1 MHALIEGLRS
11 AAQPVQ
17 CGQHWA
23 PSFSGGSRGP
33 GGPCPPKRYERN
45 FFSNEPLDNVVGNV
59 NIFSA
64 RFARDYSTHIQYKA
78 VLNLPNLVMI
88 F

>member
-1 MHALIEGLRS
+1 MQNVTTETNLTVC
-11 AAQPVQ
+11 PV
-17 CGQHWA
+17 A
-23 PSFSGGSRGP
+23 DPGGGP
-33 GGPCPPKRYERN
+33 GGAMAPPKRYERN

-59 NIFSA
+59 KIFSA
-64 RFARDYSTHIQYKA
+64 RFARNYSTHIQYKA

>member
-1 MHALIEGLRS
+1 M
-11 AAQPVQ
+11 P
-17 CGQHWA
+17 
-23 PSFSGGSRGP
+23 
-33 GGPCPPKRYERN
+33 PPKRYERN

-59 NIFSA
+59 KIFSA
-64 RFARDYSTHIQYKA
+64 RFARNYSTHIQYKA

>member
-1 MHALIEGLRS
+1 VAD
-11 AAQPVQ
+11 
-17 CGQHWA
+17 
-23 PSFSGGSRGP
+23 P
-33 GGPCPPKRYERN
+33 GGQGGHGPPKRYERN

-59 NIFSA
+59 KIFSA
-64 RFARDYSTHIQYKA
+64 RFARNYSTHIQYKA

>member
-1 MHALIEGLRS
+1 MIVNQGTWFASVLNS
-11 AAQPVQ
+11 VAD
-17 CGQHWA
+17 
-23 PSFSGGSRGP
+23 P
-33 GGPCPPKRYERN
+33 GGAGGPWPPKRYERN

-59 NIFSA
+59 KIFSA
-64 RFARDYSTHIQYKA
+64 RFARNYSTHIQYKA

>member
-1 MHALIEGLRS
+1 MA
-11 AAQPVQ
+11 
-17 CGQHWA
+17 
-23 PSFSGGSRGP
+23 
-33 GGPCPPKRYERN
+33 PPKRYERN

-59 NIFSA
+59 KIFSA
-64 RFARDYSTHIQYKA
+64 RFARNYSTHIQYKA